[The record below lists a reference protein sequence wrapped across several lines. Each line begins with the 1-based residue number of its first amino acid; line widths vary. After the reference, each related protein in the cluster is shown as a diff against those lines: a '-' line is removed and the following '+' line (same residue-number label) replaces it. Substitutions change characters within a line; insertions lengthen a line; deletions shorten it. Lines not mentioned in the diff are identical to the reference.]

1 MYEKERRALID
12 CALQMKECR
21 LITLC
26 GGNVCMRLNNGN
38 IAVTPSGMDYEIMT
52 SDDVVIVTP
61 QGKIVEG
68 TRRPTSDLNAILYIF
83 EKFPWVNATIHTHQP
98 YATALG
104 LVQDVFPAT
113 LVSQIDAL
121 RGDGAGG
128 VQRPGAD
135 RRVPVPSARRFLR
148 SRPARRRTFLPR
160 GLPARSRCLVLF
172 VRVGRRIHCRG
183 DSKAFF
189 EECVRFLFSG
199 ECRRI

>member
-68 TRRPTSDLNAILYIF
+68 TRRPTSDLDAILYIF

-98 YATALG
+98 YATARWCPRSMPCG
-104 LVQDVFPAT
+104 VMCRWRP
-113 LVSQIDAL
+113 L
-121 RGDGAGG
+121 R
-128 VQRPGAD
+128 RP
-135 RRVPVPSARRFLR
+135 P
-148 SRPARRRTFLPR
+148 TR
-160 GLPARSRCLVLF
+160 GW
-172 VRVGRRIHCRG
+172 
-183 DSKAFF
+183 AF
-189 EECVRFLFSG
+189 
-199 ECRRI
+199 